1 MLIKTKVTAGLAAAA
16 VAIIA
21 IGSVFVIKSIKVG
34 AMARETT
41 GQTYPTIAAV
51 NELAISLRDI
61 EHGFTKAIHYADEP
75 ALQTGNT
82 VAAAFRQQVTA
93 LQTLTEDV
101 AVDELSATFGVYLDT
116 VNTVVNAILNGD
128 DFDETKIGAIERL
141 ATDLRERLS
150 AFRQTQVDRF
160 TGHLASTIAISEEF
174 TRLTIA
180 SVIAGMLGIAT
191 FALLV
196 IRALRPLNPMVNT
209 ARRIALGDIHQV
221 ISHRSNDEV
230 GALADAF
237 RESIDYIQG
246 IAGLADA
253 LSQGNFTS
261 EVTPRSDND
270 ALSQSFARLQ
280 NNLHGMVDE
289 TGELVAAARD
299 GELDRRG
306 DPERFHGG
314 YRDLVQGLNQTL
326 DAIIAPLHEATEV
339 LERLAARDLTRHMVG
354 EYPGDYGR
362 ISAAVNRAVDNTAGA
377 LETLHRASDD
387 VLRSSQ
393 EIAAGNQDLASRT
406 EVQATSLEE
415 VAEAMGRMTTAAQ
428 LSAEGADRAKTLAG
442 EAQLV
447 ADRGGTVVGEA
458 VAAMAAIDESS
469 DRIAAIIDVI
479 DEIAFQTNL
488 LSLNAAVEAAR
499 AGEHG
504 RGFAVVAAEV
514 RNLARRSA
522 KAAQEIKGLIH
533 DSVARVNTGTKLVN
547 SSGETLGEI
556 LQSISEV
563 RTLVAEIAGNS
574 QEQAT
579 GIESVNLALRQVH
592 EGNQH
597 NTALVEQVAATAAV
611 MSERAREMQG
621 QVLQFN
627 AG

>member
-1 MLIKTKVTAGLAAAA
+1 
-16 VAIIA
+16 
-21 IGSVFVIKSIKVG
+21 
-34 AMARETT
+34 
-41 GQTYPTIAAV
+41 
-51 NELAISLRDI
+51 
-61 EHGFTKAIHYADEP
+61 
-75 ALQTGNT
+75 
-82 VAAAFRQQVTA
+82 
-93 LQTLTEDV
+93 
-101 AVDELSATFGVYLDT
+101 
-116 VNTVVNAILNGD
+116 
-128 DFDETKIGAIERL
+128 
-141 ATDLRERLS
+141 
-150 AFRQTQVDRF
+150 
-160 TGHLASTIAISEEF
+160 
-174 TRLTIA
+174 
-180 SVIAGMLGIAT
+180 
-191 FALLV
+191 
-196 IRALRPLNPMVNT
+196 
-209 ARRIALGDIHQV
+209 
-221 ISHRSNDEV
+221 
-230 GALADAF
+230 
-237 RESIDYIQG
+237 
-246 IAGLADA
+246 
-253 LSQGNFTS
+253 
-261 EVTPRSDND
+261 
-270 ALSQSFARLQ
+270 
-280 NNLHGMVDE
+280 
-289 TGELVAAARD
+289 
-299 GELDRRG
+299 
-306 DPERFHGG
+306 
-314 YRDLVQGLNQTL
+314 
-326 DAIIAPLHEATEV
+326 
-339 LERLAARDLTRHMVG
+339 
-354 EYPGDYGR
+354 
-362 ISAAVNRAVDNTAGA
+362 
-377 LETLHRASDD
+377 
-387 VLRSSQ
+387 
-393 EIAAGNQDLASRT
+393 
-406 EVQATSLEE
+406 
-415 VAEAMGRMTTAAQ
+415 
-428 LSAEGADRAKTLAG
+428 
-442 EAQLV
+442 LV